1 MSRVSLTVNGVRYE
15 TEASARRLTTFLR
28 DDARLQGTKVGC
40 DAGDCGACT
49 VLIDD
54 DPLCACMVPVG
65 RLDESCVI
73 TVEHLSSTDLGRR
86 LQDSFARHGAA
97 QCGFCTPGM
106 LTSAYAL
113 LQEDPHPSIAAV
125 EDALGGV
132 LCRCTGYRSI
142 INAVVASND
151 EVAPLEVP
159 APAKTVGA
167 RIPRVDATEKLTGV
181 DVFGDDGIDTSVAL
195 AVVVRSPH
203 HRAAFTFGDLDAFV
217 SAEPSVVG
225 VLTAADVPGRNAFGV
240 IPAFV
245 DQPVFAVDET
255 RFIGEAVAA
264 VVLEAGSSLDVVSRF
279 PISWTPLDAVL
290 DVEAASTP
298 SAPLVH
304 ANRPDNVL
312 VRGFVRTGDVDEAL
326 RHAPHRVSRTFTTPF
341 IEHAY
346 LEPEAG
352 WAWIDGDVVVVQ
364 ATTQAPTM
372 DRDELMT
379 ILDLPQSRV
388 RVVPTAVG
396 GGFGSKL
403 DLSLQPFVA
412 LAALKFGR
420 PVRIRYTRHESIRT
434 TTKRHPS
441 RITVDAGASADG
453 RLVGV
458 RLDGEFNT
466 GAYAS
471 WGPTVANRVPVHGSG
486 PYVVPNYR
494 AATVAVHTH
503 CTPAGAFRGF
513 GVPQAAVAQETVY
526 DLLADEVGIDRLEF
540 RLRNALVAGAPTVT
554 GQVFESGVGYRDC
567 LEALLPHWN
576 DARERRGAVGAT
588 EVRGVGLAG
597 IWYGCGNTA
606 LPNPSTILCGVTP
619 SGRIVLHQGAVD
631 IGQGSNTVMTQI
643 FAQTLGVPVAS
654 IARVGADTFITPDAG
669 KTSASRQ
676 TFVTGNA
683 VHRAA
688 AALRSKLLARAGCDD
703 LGADIVVERSGQ
715 LSVRSRGVSYP
726 IDLSGVVDDTGY
738 VVSAIE
744 TYDPPTTALD
754 ADGQGEPYAVYGF
767 GAQLVELVVDTA
779 TGRVRLERIVAAYD
793 VGRAVNPT
801 LVEGQIEGG
810 IAQGIGLALLE
821 EYVPGRN
828 DNLHDYLIP
837 TIGDVPPITSILVES
852 NDPHGAYGIK
862 GVGEHTLIP
871 TAPAIIN
878 AIRDATGALVTSLP
892 ATPERVLR
900 AIREVAS

>member
-54 DPLCACMVPVG
+54 DPFCACMVPVG

-113 LQEDPHPSIAAV
+113 LQEDPHPSIATV

-142 INAVVASND
+142 INAVVATND

-225 VLTAADVPGRNAFGV
+225 VLTAADIPGRNAFGV

-372 DRDELMT
+372 DRDELMA

-878 AIRDATGALVTSLP
+878 GIRDATGALVTSLP

>member
-113 LQEDPHPSIAAV
+113 LQEDPHPSIATV

-142 INAVVASND
+142 INAVVATND

-225 VLTAADVPGRNAFGV
+225 VLTAADIPGRNAFGV

-372 DRDELMT
+372 DRDELMA

-567 LEALLPHWN
+567 LEALQPHWN

-878 AIRDATGALVTSLP
+878 GIRDATGALVTSLP